1 MKNYQ
6 QKSITEEKKDLK
18 INAPLVT
25 EYMTR
30 ELITFGPQEPISKV
44 IQSLLTNR
52 ISGAPVI
59 NDDGKVV
66 GLIDDKDC
74 LNVLIGQAYYN
85 NPANQ
90 STVAHY
96 MSDVMKSVSTDDNI
110 VDIANIFLTSKYK
123 RLLVI
128 SHDGKLAG
136 QISRRDILRAI
147 KDINA
152 STW

>member
-6 QKSITEEKKDLK
+6 QKSITADKKDLS

-25 EYMTR
+25 EYMTK
-30 ELITFGPQEPISKV
+30 ELITFTPQDPISKV
-44 IQSLLTNR
+44 IQSLLSNR

-59 NDDGKVV
+59 NEDGKVV

-74 LNVLIGQAYYN
+74 LNVLVGQAYYN
-85 NPANQ
+85 TPSNQ
-90 STVAHY
+90 STVANY
-96 MSDVMKSVSTDDNI
+96 MSDVMKSISIDDNI
-110 VDIANIFLTSKYK
+110 VDIANIFLHSKYK
-123 RLLVI
+123 RLLVLN
-128 SHDGKLAG
+128 HDGKLAG

>member
-6 QKSITEEKKDLK
+6 QKSITEDKKDLK

-25 EYMTR
+25 EYMTK
-30 ELITFGPQEPISKV
+30 ELITFTPQEPIRKV
-44 IQSLLTNR
+44 VQSLLANR

-59 NDDGKVV
+59 NEEGKVV

-85 NPANQ
+85 NPSNQ
-90 STVAHY
+90 NTVSHY
-96 MSDVMKSVSTDDNI
+96 MSDVMKSVSVDDNI
-110 VDIANIFLTSKYK
+110 VDIANIFLHSKYK

-128 SHDGKLAG
+128 DHNGKLAG